1 MYDSLRVLVVSNMVP
16 STEVPQYGVFVM
28 RQTTALEQAGC
39 TVEVVGIEQRTTGL
53 PGTLRKYARLRS
65 QGAHAADRMQ
75 ADVVLGHYLVPTA
88 LIARRVARSVG
99 APYVLVAHGGD
110 VGHLERS
117 RPLRTAVRKAV
128 FGAAAVVAVSSEL
141 AARLT
146 AVYPGLVV
154 EVINTGVDRALF
166 RPGTADLS
174 LFGAAP
180 SRPLIV
186 QIGNLI
192 ERKNPERLA
201 AAAERLFVERGG
213 GELWIAGTGPLKEQ
227 LEGLPYV
234 RLLGAVRPDRV
245 PALLRG
251 ADVATLVA
259 LSEGYGLGALEAVA
273 CGVPPAIG
281 IFAAA
286 IYGGYFGGGLGIIV
300 LAVLGVVLVD
310 TLTRINALKQCS
322 SLVINGA
329 AALAFVFSG
338 HVLWVTAVVMLF
350 CALGGGYLGGHLA
363 ARLPAVV
370 LQRVVIVVGVVVAVV
385 YSIRTFG

>member
-1 MYDSLRVLVVSNMVP
+1 MYDSLRILVVSNMVP

-28 RQTTALEQAGC
+28 RQTAALEQAGC

-75 ADVVLGHYLVPTA
+75 ADIVLGHYLVPTA

-110 VGHLERS
+110 VGHVERS
-117 RPLRTAVRKAV
+117 RPLRTAVRRAV

-166 RPGTADLS
+166 HPGAADLS
-174 LFGAAP
+174 LFGGAP

-192 ERKNPERLA
+192 ERKNPVRLA
-201 AAAERLFVERGG
+201 AAAARLFAERGG
-213 GELWIAGTGPLKEQ
+213 GELWIAGTGPLAEQ
-227 LEGLPYV
+227 LEGLPHV

-273 CGVPPAIG
+273 CGVPLVVSQTAPVARDLPAS
-281 IFAAA
+281 AAVRVDPFNEDA
-286 IYGGYFGGGLGIIV
+286 ILAGL
-300 LAVLGVVLVD
+300 
-310 TLTRINALKQCS
+310 R
-322 SLVINGA
+322 
-329 AALAFVFSG
+329 AALELARDDPAG
-338 HVLWVTAVVMLF
+338 QATADAHADVVQ
-350 CALGGGYLGGHLA
+350 ARRLA
-363 ARLPAVV
+363 DLLERIART
-370 LQRVVIVVGVVVAVV
+370 
-385 YSIRTFG
+385 RTS

>member
-16 STEVPQYGVFVM
+16 SAEVPQYGVFVM
-28 RQTTALEQAGC
+28 RQTAALEQAGC

-166 RPGTADLS
+166 RPGAADLS
-174 LFGAAP
+174 PFGAAP

-201 AAAERLFVERGG
+201 AAAKRLFAERGG
-213 GELWIAGTGPLKEQ
+213 GELWIAGTGPLAEQ
-227 LEGLPYV
+227 LEGVLHV
-234 RLLGAVRPDRV
+234 RLLGAVRPDQV

-273 CGVPPAIG
+273 CGVP
-281 IFAAA
+281 
-286 IYGGYFGGGLGIIV
+286 
-300 LAVLGVVLVD
+300 VVVS
-310 TLTRINALKQCS
+310 Q
-322 SLVINGA
+322 
-329 AALAFVFSG
+329 
-338 HVLWVTAVVMLF
+338 TAPV
-350 CALGGGYLGGHLA
+350 
-363 ARLPAVV
+363 ARDLPATAAVQVDPYSEDAILEGLRTGLDLAREDPAGQATADAHADVV
-370 LQRVVIVVGVVVAVV
+370 QARRLADLLERVAR
-385 YSIRTFG
+385 SRTA